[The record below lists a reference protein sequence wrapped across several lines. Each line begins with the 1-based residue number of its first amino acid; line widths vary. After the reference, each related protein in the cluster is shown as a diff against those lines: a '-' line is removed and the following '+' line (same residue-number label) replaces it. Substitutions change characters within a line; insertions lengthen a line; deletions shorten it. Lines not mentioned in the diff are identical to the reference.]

1 MAGDA
6 ALPYG
11 WLGVLAAMHFGLW
24 YYLGI
29 EGTTQA
35 AEEVR
40 SPARALPFGTLAGIM
55 TLLIAATAHLVRLRR
70 PHPLGVPGRRRQ
82 RLGGAALRRG
92 AADGL
97 AAR

>member
-1 MAGDA
+1 MHHAALMTGGD

-11 WLGVLAAMHFGLW
+11 WIGVVAAMHFGLW

-40 SPARALPFGTLAGIM
+40 SPARALPFGTMAGII
-55 TLLIAATAHLVRLRR
+55 TLLIAATLTWYVCVGLM
-70 PHPLGVPGRRRQ
+70 PWEYLGQAGSCRCSTPR
-82 RLGGAALRRG
+82 A
-92 AADGL
+92 
-97 AAR
+97 